1 MQSLMYGNLYLL
13 HCHSYSICWIENPTT
28 FTQYQYQCLI
38 QYLSIMIHIII
49 ATVLCFVCL
58 KNIVLNIWKP
68 ISLST
73 YSRMYTQNT
82 HAILKT
88 KCITIDHTY
97 SGYRGCIYLDSRVVT
112 SSWFDTIL
120 NFTYNQTDK
129 KRQHSSVLIGIFL
142 QYIYIGK
149 NIVNKAYTIMQ
160 WH

>member
-38 QYLSIMIHIII
+38 MFCLFKKYCIKYMEANLAFYI
-49 ATVLCFVCL
+49 L
-58 KNIVLNIWKP
+58 KNVY
-68 ISLST
+68 T
-73 YSRMYTQNT
+73 EHMYTRNT
-82 HAILKT
+82 KNKVYNHWP
-88 KCITIDHTY
+88 H

-129 KRQHSSVLIGIFL
+129 KRQHSSVLIAIFL
-142 QYIYIGK
+142 QYIYIYIGK